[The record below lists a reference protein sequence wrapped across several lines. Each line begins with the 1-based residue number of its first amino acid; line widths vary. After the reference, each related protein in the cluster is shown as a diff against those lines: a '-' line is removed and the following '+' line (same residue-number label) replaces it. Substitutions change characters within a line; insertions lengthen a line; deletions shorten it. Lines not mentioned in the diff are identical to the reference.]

1 MTTIYDLANPGVQK
15 LTPYSPGKPLDEL
28 EREYG
33 ITDAIKLASN
43 ENPLGPSPKA
53 KAAIQQ
59 AMTELHR
66 YPDGNGFEL
75 KQALADKLGVE
86 QAQITLGN
94 GSNDVLELIARTF
107 VMPGEEVVFSAHAF
121 AVYPIVTQAVNGVMK
136 IAPATSSDHAMPY
149 GHDLDAMLAAI
160 TDKTRVVFVANPNN
174 PTGTWLKKDEL
185 YHFVKQ
191 VPERVIV
198 VIDEAYFEY
207 VEEAEYPNAMQWLA
221 EFKNL
226 VVTRT
231 FSKIYGIP
239 AVRIGYG
246 VSHPE
251 LADLLN
257 RVRQPFNVNMAAQA
271 AAVAAL
277 QDDEYVAKS
286 LQTNA
291 AGMKQLEAA
300 CEELG
305 LGFIPSVGNF
315 MCIDVTST
323 TGVDAGAVYEG
334 LLREGVIVRPV
345 ANYQLPN
352 YLRITIGT
360 EQENQRFIAALKK
373 VLDGK

>member
-1 MTTIYDLANPGVQK
+1 MTSIHNLANPGVQK
-15 LTPYSPGKPLDEL
+15 LTPYAPGKPLDEL

-33 ITDAIKLASN
+33 ITDAVKLASN

-53 KAAIQQ
+53 QAAIAQ

-66 YPDGNGFEL
+66 YPDGNSFEI
-75 KQALADKLGVE
+75 KQALSKKLGLAE
-86 QAQITLGN
+86 NQITLGN
-94 GSNDVLELIARTF
+94 GSNDILELIARTF

-136 IAPATSSDHAMPY
+136 VAPANSADHAMPY
-149 GHDLDAMLAAI
+149 GHNLAAMLAQI
-160 TDKTRVVFVANPNN
+160 TDKTRVIFVANPNN
-174 PTGTWLKKDEL
+174 PTGTWLAKDEL
-185 YHFVKQ
+185 YSFIKN
-191 VPERVIV
+191 VPEEIIV

-207 VEEAEYPNAMQWLA
+207 VEEGDYPDAIQWLG

-246 VSHPE
+246 MSHPE

-257 RVRQPFNVNMAAQA
+257 RVRQPFNVNAAAQA

-277 QDDEYVAKS
+277 GDDEYVAKS
-286 LQTNA
+286 LETNKQ
-291 AGMKQLEAA
+291 GMAQLVAA
-300 CEELG
+300 CDEMG
-305 LGFIPSVGNF
+305 LGYIPSVGNF
-315 MCIDVTST
+315 ICIDVASNA
-323 TGVDAGAVYEG
+323 GVDADAVYEG
-334 LLREGVIVRPV
+334 LLHEGVIVRPI

-360 EQENQRFIAALKK
+360 AQENQRFVDGLKK
-373 VLDGK
+373 VLAK